1 MVGGAGSGY
10 TDPVSLV
17 PHATVAAFAAALP
30 IPLLD
35 DVLGRLARGSA
46 LRRVAK
52 GHGVALRP
60 DARQRLAEAAPPL
73 LQALPGGGITR
84 RVLVR
89 VATPLR
95 VWGRAEA
102 GVVAMLDARL
112 LDHYLAI
119 APERGWREAGAPL
132 ALVEA
137 ESLLAAMKAARE
149 GGLPR
154 SLLAF
159 PVRFAASLSDL
170 PSTLRGDD
178 DEGRNRVER
187 AMDTL
192 LDAFADAPPGAW
204 EAVTARFERALEAAP
219 PLQVPDRVV
228 DVEAV

>member
-1 MVGGAGSGY
+1 MVARPPAGY
-10 TDPVSLV
+10 TQSVSLV

-30 IPLLD
+30 IPVLD

-60 DARQRLAEAAPPL
+60 EARQRLAEAAPPM

-89 VATPLR
+89 VAAPLR

-112 LDHYLAI
+112 LDHYLEL
-119 APERGWREAGAPL
+119 APSRGWRVAGAPL
-132 ALVEA
+132 ELAEA
-137 ESLLAAMKAARE
+137 EALLVAMKAARE

-159 PVRFAASLSDL
+159 PVRFAGSLADL
-170 PSTLRGDD
+170 PGTLRGED

-187 AMDTL
+187 LLDTL

-219 PLQVPDRVV
+219 PIRAPGRVV
-228 DVEAV
+228 DVEAG